1 MQNRKSRMKWQNQ
14 MIKHIKRM
22 DNNYHIPDL
31 VQAFLNVEND
41 GLNLVL

>member
-1 MQNRKSRMKWQNQ
+1 

-22 DNNYHIPDL
+22 DNNTHIPDL
-31 VQAFLNVEND
+31 VQVFLNVENV